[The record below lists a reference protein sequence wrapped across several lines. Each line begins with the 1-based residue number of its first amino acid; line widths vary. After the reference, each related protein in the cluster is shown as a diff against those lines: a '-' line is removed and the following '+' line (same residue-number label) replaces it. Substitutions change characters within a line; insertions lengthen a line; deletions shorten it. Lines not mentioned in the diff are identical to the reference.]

1 MEFNRK
7 NTRTITYL
15 MILFFVL
22 LTISQNLDIVFSCF
36 KHFFRIFRT
45 VIAGMCIAFI
55 MNVIMRVFE
64 NKILKGMKKAKTP
77 FVRHLLRPL
86 SLILTIIFIFGII
99 TVALLIVIPELHRT
113 ILTIVDMLPA
123 FFDRVVTE
131 FYALLDRFN
140 LDLNDIPKI
149 DIDWQS
155 LISTASKYLSAG
167 TNIVIITAADI
178 GANVFSA
185 VTNSI
190 ISFVVAI
197 YILLQKEKIE
207 RVLKRAV
214 IAIFPE
220 KASTVILN
228 IARTSNELFANFV
241 TGQLTEAVILGS
253 LCFIGMMAFG
263 FPFATIISVLMSI
276 TALIPIVGAFIGL
289 TIGALLILIE
299 SPIKALF
306 FIIFILCLQQIEG
319 TFIYPKVVGSSIG
332 IPGILV
338 FFAVIVGGNISGIL
352 GTLLGVP
359 ITALL
364 YTLFKELLEYLEARK
379 AIST

>member
-1 MEFNRK
+1 
-7 NTRTITYL
+7 
-15 MILFFVL
+15 
-22 LTISQNLDIVFSCF
+22 
-36 KHFFRIFRT
+36 
-45 VIAGMCIAFI
+45 
-55 MNVIMRVFE
+55 
-64 NKILKGMKKAKTP
+64 
-77 FVRHLLRPL
+77 
-86 SLILTIIFIFGII
+86 
-99 TVALLIVIPELHRT
+99 
-113 ILTIVDMLPA
+113 
-123 FFDRVVTE
+123 
-131 FYALLDRFN
+131 
-140 LDLNDIPKI
+140 
-149 DIDWQS
+149 
-155 LISTASKYLSAG
+155 
-167 TNIVIITAADI
+167 
-178 GANVFSA
+178 
-185 VTNSI
+185 
-190 ISFVVAI
+190 
-197 YILLQKEKIE
+197 
-207 RVLKRAV
+207 
-214 IAIFPE
+214 
-220 KASTVILN
+220 
-228 IARTSNELFANFV
+228 
-241 TGQLTEAVILGS
+241 
-253 LCFIGMMAFG
+253 MMAFG